1 MSNINFKA
9 ALRYIDLGESEKAIE
24 LLKLAI
30 EQEFDKDNESDSIE
44 YRCVLG
50 EYLSKLGRQDEAR
63 EEFSEVL
70 RYCDTYTALPRQRAI
85 AKTSIDIID
94 GVIKAPEDKPHPSLP
109 IFPKPMQN
117 KAFITQQL
125 KKKK

>member
-1 MSNINFKA
+1 MSNVNFKA
-9 ALRYIDLGESEKAIE
+9 ALQYIDLGESEKAIE

-30 EQEFDKDNESDSIE
+30 EQELDKDNESGSIE
-44 YRCVLG
+44 YRCVLA
-50 EYLSKLGRQDEAR
+50 EYLAKLGRQDEAR

-94 GVIKAPEDKPHPSLP
+94 GVIKVPESKPDPSLP
-109 IFPKPMQN
+109 LIPKPMQN
-117 KAFITQQL
+117 KAFISKQL
-125 KKKK
+125 NKKK